1 MPRKCE
7 DCALKLPTFGLTA
20 AANKDTAVAE
30 LSGAAKEDLIAKIA
44 ADARSSE
51 YEGDDDDKNEFAC
64 PWPGCSYIALRRSH
78 LVSQIHRIRKE
89 LPALPRLSKNNVLF
103 AFITAQTQHRLTHT
117 GTYTNTHGEPFER
130 YQNSARDSM
139 CTTEMCSSLCVRV

>member
-1 MPRKCE
+1 MPDDRTE
-7 DCALKLPTFGLTA
+7 DGAEAKPVVAVAATA
-20 AANKDTAVAE
+20 AANTDTAVAE
-30 LSGAAKEDLIAKIA
+30 LSAAAKEDLIAKIA

-78 LVSQIHRIRKE
+78 LVSQIHHTQGF
-89 LPALPRLSKNNVLF
+89 PALPRLSKNNVLF

-130 YQNSARDSM
+130 YQNSARDFH
-139 CTTEMCSSLCVRV
+139 VHN